1 MSEKSRLLRLR
12 ESIKKKRPKFI
23 RQESWRYVRID
34 KSWRRP
40 KGIDNKV
47 REKRKGYIKMP
58 SVGYRGPKKV
68 RGLHPSGLEEV
79 IVHNVKELSGLDPSV
94 HAVRIAHTV
103 GRKKRLM
110 IVEKAEELKLKVLNK
125 AGIPE
130 LSETLGV
137 VGTEEEEVPK

>member
-1 MSEKSRLLRLR
+1 LSDKSRLLRLR
-12 ESIKKKRPKFI
+12 EILKKKRPKFR

-34 KSWRRP
+34 DSWRRP

-68 RGLHPSGLEEV
+68 RGLHPSGLKEV
-79 IVHNVKELSGLDPSV
+79 IVHNVKELLGLDPSV

-110 IVEKAEELKLKVLNK
+110 IIEKAEELKLKILNK
-125 AGIPE
+125 VGVPE
-130 LSETLGV
+130 LPEALEV
-137 VGTEEEEVPK
+137 VEGTEE